1 MSSLVGHE
9 QGKAIVE
16 EYDKKSL
23 FSMLLMCHYHLHP
36 LVEYERGIVD
46 QRVEEDSSLDIFE
59 MTTNISELA
68 MELINRELLIF
79 KRYQV
84 HVKNIKCQL

>member
-16 EYDKKSL
+16 EYDVKSL
-23 FSMLLMCHYHLHP
+23 FSMLLMCHYHVHP
-36 LVEYERGIVD
+36 LDEYERGIVD
-46 QRVEEDSSLDIFE
+46 QRVEEDGTLNIFE

-68 MELINRELLIF
+68 TELINRELLIF
-79 KRYQV
+79 KCYHV
-84 HVKNIKCQL
+84 VVKNIKCQL